1 MQGNKHFSEVM
12 MTNRNKESLDED
24 STKGIN
30 SIATFPM
37 SPRPNFNRFR
47 SVSPPSTGESS
58 TSSGSVSSV
67 INKNQRY
74 TNQTLMHKIFENT
87 FESIRNLVGRSHIF
101 LFDTVSF

>member
-1 MQGNKHFSEVM
+1 MQGTKHFPEIM
-12 MTNRNKESLDED
+12 MTNRNKDSCDED
-24 STKGIN
+24 SSKSVN

-67 INKNQRY
+67 VNRNQR
-74 TNQTLMHKIFENT
+74 
-87 FESIRNLVGRSHIF
+87 
-101 LFDTVSF
+101 